1 MIDSGALGFSPI
13 TAGVLT
19 LSVLSSV
26 YAMETAFLCQ
36 IQVQRMTDAA
46 YWTHAGRFDYQPVT
60 EEQSVE
66 VQNP

>member
-1 MIDSGALGFSPI
+1 
-13 TAGVLT
+13 
-19 LSVLSSV
+19 
-26 YAMETAFLCQ
+26 
-36 IQVQRMTDAA
+36 MTDAA